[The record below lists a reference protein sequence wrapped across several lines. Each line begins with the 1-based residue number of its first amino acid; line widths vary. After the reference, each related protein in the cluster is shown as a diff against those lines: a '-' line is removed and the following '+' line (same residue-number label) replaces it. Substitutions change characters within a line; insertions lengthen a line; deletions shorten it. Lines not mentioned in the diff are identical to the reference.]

1 VDYKTNASGTWTN
14 AATGTTSLSVNLS
27 SLVAVTLYDWRVRT
41 NCSSG
46 SSSYAT
52 AQFTTLN
59 IPSGCVNAF
68 ESNNTQA
75 TAAAVAVNTV
85 HSAAIGVSGDID
97 FYSFTTTT
105 TSNFSITLT
114 NLPADYDIFLLNSS
128 GTQIGASESGGTSS
142 ETITANSQ
150 AAGTYYVR
158 IIGWSG
164 AFSNTVCYNLNIGV
178 TSAGCAS
185 PLDNS
190 TNGTSA
196 GAATVSFNTN
206 VTGLISPSGDN
217 DYYRFVITTGGT
229 ATITLSTLPADYDL
243 VLYSSNG
250 TTQLAISEN
259 GSTTSETITRTYTA
273 GTYFARVFGF
283 NGANSSTVCYTL
295 RVQLGTATRNDQLI
309 TEVPLEKVTVSP
321 NPVRNIM
328 KVSLPS
334 LKGSAMLNI
343 VDMTGKVVLQRQVNT
358 QTSQL
363 DLSGLP
369 AGIYLVTVR
378 NEGKEIST
386 TKIIKE

>member
-1 VDYKTNASGTWTN
+1 
-14 AATGTTSLSVNLS
+14 
-27 SLVAVTLYDWRVRT
+27 
-41 NCSSG
+41 
-46 SSSYAT
+46 
-52 AQFTTLN
+52 
-59 IPSGCVNAF
+59 
-68 ESNNTQA
+68 
-75 TAAAVAVNTV
+75 
-85 HSAAIGVSGDID
+85 
-97 FYSFTTTT
+97 
-105 TSNFSITLT
+105 
-114 NLPADYDIFLLNSS
+114 
-128 GTQIGASESGGTSS
+128 
-142 ETITANSQ
+142 
-150 AAGTYYVR
+150 
-158 IIGWSG
+158 
-164 AFSNTVCYNLNIGV
+164 
-178 TSAGCAS
+178 
-185 PLDNS
+185 LDNS

-196 GAATVSFNTN
+196 GAATIPFNTN

-259 GSTTSETITRTYTA
+259 GSTTSESISRTYTA
-273 GTYFARVFGF
+273 GTYFVRVFGW

-309 TEVPLEKVTVSP
+309 TDVPLEKVTVSP

-328 KVSLPS
+328 KINMPS
-334 LKGSAMLNI
+334 LKGTAMLNI

-369 AGIYLVTVR
+369 AGIYLISVR